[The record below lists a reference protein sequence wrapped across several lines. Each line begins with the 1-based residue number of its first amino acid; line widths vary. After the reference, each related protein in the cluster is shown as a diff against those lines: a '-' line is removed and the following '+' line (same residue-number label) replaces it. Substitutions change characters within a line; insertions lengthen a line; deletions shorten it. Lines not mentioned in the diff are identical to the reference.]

1 MEMKTKIVCVLA
13 AMIVGG
19 TSGLHAQQEMLD
31 VENGKAVRHIAFDQ
45 EQVTVNYKDGSQ
57 EENVQNALFVFS
69 SEVVGIRD
77 NNRETINNNGET
89 INNNGYYDLQGRR
102 ISQPS
107 TLNAQPRRGIWIVK
121 NGNKTTIRINK

>member
-1 MEMKTKIVCVLA
+1 
-13 AMIVGG
+13 
-19 TSGLHAQQEMLD
+19 MLD

-77 NNRETINNNGET
+77 NNRETIT
-89 INNNGYYDLQGRR
+89 
-102 ISQPS
+102 
-107 TLNAQPRRGIWIVK
+107 
-121 NGNKTTIRINK
+121 NKQ

>member
-1 MEMKTKIVCVLA
+1 
-13 AMIVGG
+13 
-19 TSGLHAQQEMLD
+19 MLD

-77 NNRETINNNGET
+77 NNRET
-89 INNNGYYDLQGRR
+89 
-102 ISQPS
+102 
-107 TLNAQPRRGIWIVK
+107 
-121 NGNKTTIRINK
+121 

>member
-19 TSGLHAQQEMLD
+19 TSGIHAQQEMLD

-57 EENVQNALFVFS
+57 EENVQKAQFVFS

-77 NNRETINNNGET
+77 NNRET

>member
-1 MEMKTKIVCVLA
+1 MKTKIVCVLA

-19 TSGLHAQQEMLD
+19 TSGIHAQQEMLD

-57 EENVQNALFVFS
+57 EENVQKAQFVFS

-77 NNRETINNNGET
+77 NNRET